1 MDKLNKMIEKVQS
14 IQERHDG
21 EKYKCFRPWIEY
33 NEKTGFTVTV
43 YYADDFLDLMINT
56 IIAKDDEKGRQ
67 YLKEHIAGQQV
78 FKEADGIKEYIEGI
92 VKGRK
97 PCFIGG
103 EYDKEENA
111 EKVKDVLRATGY
123 GIL

>member
-1 MDKLNKMIEKVQS
+1 MDKLSKILDKVKS
-14 IQERHDG
+14 IQEKHQR
-21 EKYKCFRPWIEY
+21 KYFRPWIAY
-33 NEKTGFTVTV
+33 NENTGYTVTV
-43 YYADDFLDLMINT
+43 YYSEDLLELLASLLTAEN
-56 IIAKDDEKGRQ
+56 DERGKE
-67 YLKEHIAGQQV
+67 YLKGHIAGQQV
-78 FKEADGIKEYIEGI
+78 FKEADGIKDYIEGI

-123 GIL
+123 SIL